1 MKRRMATINFIND
14 VPVQED
20 DASLTLTEDWFR
32 FNNRFF
38 KALLAGGT
46 EAAALLP
53 TDRVLMDDPECAN
66 WVRQYAANEAIFFD
80 DFTNAY
86 IAMSR
91 LGTKLL

>member
-38 KALLAGGT
+38 KALL
-46 EAAALLP
+46 P
-53 TDRVLMDDPECAN
+53 SDRVLMDDPECAN

>member
-38 KALLAGGT
+38 KALLAS
-46 EAAALLP
+46 
-53 TDRVLMDDPECAN
+53 DRVLMDDPECAN

-91 LGTKLL
+91 LGTKLR

>member
-38 KALLAGGT
+38 KALLAS
-46 EAAALLP
+46 
-53 TDRVLMDDPECAN
+53 DRVLMDDPECAN